1 MKRSAAAFLVVLA
14 WAAGLAA
21 LGLLVERRLD
31 VGSDLR
37 LFLPAPA
44 TPEQRLLLDAIG
56 EGPASR
62 LLVVTIE
69 GAPAEALAATSSA
82 LVAAL
87 RGDERFRFVA
97 NGDVGLDLLPEDLL
111 PYRYLLSADDATRAL
126 DRASLRAALAS
137 SRTRPRIAGRLRRRA
152 VDRARSDVA
161 HADAARNAGSRRASR
176 AASSTS
182 GSTRPASARCWSPR
196 RARRRSI
203 RPASEPRSPR
213 STQRSRPRTPRPARR

>member
-1 MKRSAAAFLVVLA
+1 M
-14 WAAGLAA
+14 
-21 LGLLVERRLD
+21 
-31 VGSDLR
+31 R

-62 LLVVTIE
+62 LLVVTLE

-97 NGDVGLDLLPEDLL
+97 NGDVGLDPLPEDLL

-126 DRASLRAALAS
+126 DRDAPARRARSARA
-137 SRTRPRIAGRLRRRA
+137 RPRVAGRLRR
-152 VDRARSDVA
+152 S
-161 HADAARNAGSRRASR
+161 SR
-176 AASSTS
+176 
-182 GSTRPASARCWSPR
+182 
-196 RARRRSI
+196 
-203 RPASEPRSPR
+203 
-213 STQRSRPRTPRPARR
+213 

>member
-1 MKRSAAAFLVVLA
+1 MKRSASAFLVVLA

-21 LGLLVERRLD
+21 LGLLVERRLN

-69 GAPAEALAATSSA
+69 GAPAEALGAASSA
-82 LVAAL
+82 LVATL

-111 PYRYLLSADDATRAL
+111 PYRYLLSRRRRDSCVRSREPPRRAP
-126 DRASLRAALAS
+126 S
-137 SRTRPRIAGRLRRRA
+137 SRTRLALAGRLRRRA
-152 VDRARSDVA
+152 VDRARSDFA
-161 HADAARNAGSRRASR
+161 HVDTGGTLAAGER
-176 AASSTS
+176 AAPRVRRLVRR
-182 GSTRPASARCWSPR
+182 GR
-196 RARRRSI
+196 RARAAGRRDARAGVRSG
-203 RPASEPRSPR
+203 RPTSARSPR
-213 STQRSRPRTPRPARR
+213 STQPSRPRTPRPARH